1 MNKILLKA
9 VMVKTKLRDI
19 FLKKIKEN
27 KENKEENKLNY
38 RKQWN
43 VCVKLLRNSKKNY

>member
-1 MNKILLKA
+1 MNKILSQA
-9 VMVKTKLRDI
+9 IMVKTKLRDI
-19 FLKKIKEN
+19 FLKKKEN

-43 VCVKLLRNSKKNY
+43 VCMKLLRKSKRNY